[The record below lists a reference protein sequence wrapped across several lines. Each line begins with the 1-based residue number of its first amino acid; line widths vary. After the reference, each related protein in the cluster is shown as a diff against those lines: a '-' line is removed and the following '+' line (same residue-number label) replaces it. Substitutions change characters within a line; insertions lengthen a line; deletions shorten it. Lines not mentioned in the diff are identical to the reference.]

1 MPEGSSQTA
10 PGDDRTQGPDQSSIV
25 VVGAGAAGL
34 AATRALAVQSKDT
47 NCRICVLEASGRVG
61 GRLFCE
67 EIDGFQVYSGASVIH
82 ESFASTRN
90 LAHELGVPLSKG
102 PEQKG
107 GQIYAGDRF
116 WSMFVGG
123 SLKQSLTTLY
133 TMFFSPQHTLAGS
146 LEFMRMFALLKKH
159 AKAFDFEDHA
169 NLLDMDTDESFA
181 EFAGRN
187 SFRRY
192 LEQAGELDLNC
203 FTAGSSEQVGAA
215 YGMALLWLWTFD
227 PASRSHLP
235 RQGIGAFA
243 KALVD
248 SCTGLVRVCTPVE
261 RIILEEG
268 KASGVVTTG
277 GERIDADAVI
287 CATTASTAARI
298 IPELPEGRPRPL
310 ST

>member
-1 MPEGSSQTA
+1 MRDMPEGSSQTG
-10 PGDDRTQGPDQSSIV
+10 PGNGQAQCTDGPSV
-25 VVGAGAAGL
+25 LVVGAGAAGL
-34 AATRALAVQSKDT
+34 AAARALAVQGKDA
-47 NCRICVLEASGRVG
+47 NCRICVLEASNRVG

-90 LAHELGVPLSKG
+90 LACELGVQLHKG

-107 GQIYAGDRF
+107 GQVYAGDRF

-123 SLKQSLTTLY
+123 SLKQSLTTLH

-146 LEFMRMFALLKKH
+146 LEFMRMFALPKKH

-169 NLLDMDTDESFA
+169 GILDMDVDESFA
-181 EFAGRN
+181 EFARRN
-187 SFRRY
+187 SFHRY
-192 LEQAGELDLNC
+192 LEKAGELDLNC

-215 YGMALLWLWTFD
+215 YGMALLWLWTFN

-243 KALVD
+243 KGLVD
-248 SCTGLVRVCTPVE
+248 ACTGLVRVSTPV
-261 RIILEEG
+261 
-268 KASGVVTTG
+268 
-277 GERIDADAVI
+277 
-287 CATTASTAARI
+287 CF
-298 IPELPEGRPRPL
+298 LPGL
-310 ST
+310 GHS